1 MLRKIILCTM
11 LAFAFAATVFAASP
25 EDFTYKGIKLG
36 DDYETMVAKIGQPR
50 VNFDYIVKDNIVTYY
65 FYKGNDMRIG
75 IDRFTNK
82 IVDFRVSDKE
92 YVTDKGVRIGATSH
106 KILKE
111 YGLTNKEKINGH
123 IYYIY
128 KNPQD
133 EKQQLLLDVSQGD
146 LEEFRIT
153 TLAEE

>member
-1 MLRKIILCTM
+1 MLKKIILCIIVVFT
-11 LAFAFAATVFAASP
+11 FAATVLAAAP

-36 DDYETMVAKIGQPR
+36 DTYETMVAKIGQPR
-50 VNFDYIVKDNIVTYY
+50 VNFDYIVKDNVVTYY

-75 IDRFTNK
+75 IDQFTNK
-82 IVDFRVSDKE
+82 IVDIRVSDKE
-92 YVTDKGVRIGATSH
+92 YITEKGVQIGATSH

-111 YGLTNKEKINGH
+111 YGPANKEKINGH

-153 TLAEE
+153 TLAEQ